1 MTFLDLKKKHHII
14 QKLIEAINNDK
25 LSTLSKFMHS
35 RISSPESFVTM
46 LGETSSGKS
55 TLINGL
61 LGRKLLRTSA
71 APTTAAVVE
80 IMVDADIKEPEYYAI
95 NRNATMEQLDMNTF
109 IALSNNPDNLL
120 SRLQIA
126 VPEVKGLSGLRLFD
140 TPGYGSI
147 VDKHEEVLREFIP
160 NSDVIIYVIGYK
172 IGIQE
177 NDFLFMR
184 YIQELIHDDTD
195 VVVVVNRC
203 PSSASELDRR
213 LSEIRQYSEDL
224 FHRQVP
230 LFIVSTKVGSSD
242 DVLPPATELWLH
254 INSLINSQER
264 QKTLVTTLDS
274 YLNDLLAQADSLV
287 EKHELANIISRKE
300 QEELKVCADE
310 LRKKGVRIV
319 ETEIIPT
326 FDRLI
331 ADVPK
336 FLSKSRSTIY
346 DQLTE
351 AIDNEKNARMDET
364 ITFVNNHSLPMA
376 VSNEIKEYERRLIL
390 ELDAMNERVDDY
402 LNEAIANYYHEIEL
416 RFTTNAELAARAGG
430 GKIVGKVMENGLKQY
445 FAAFGGAGGAG
456 AGVANAAKHLL
467 KKAGDLFGKKFSR
480 ETYNVLA
487 HTLKKI
493 GATSVKAIGNVVTV
507 IIEVAQVIID
517 YSTWKTKLKKQVN
530 KGLDN
535 WYDETL
541 ETITKDLK
549 NLKNR
554 NIYTL
559 NEIIN
564 EIPSSYELSE
574 EEMVENMPML
584 IALKNETHK
593 KLEELNYEP

>member
-1 MTFLDLKKKHHII
+1 
-14 QKLIEAINNDK
+14 
-25 LSTLSKFMHS
+25 
-35 RISSPESFVTM
+35 
-46 LGETSSGKS
+46 
-55 TLINGL
+55 
-61 LGRKLLRTSA
+61 
-71 APTTAAVVE
+71 
-80 IMVDADIKEPEYYAI
+80 
-95 NRNATMEQLDMNTF
+95 
-109 IALSNNPDNLL
+109 
-120 SRLQIA
+120 
-126 VPEVKGLSGLRLFD
+126 
-140 TPGYGSI
+140 
-147 VDKHEEVLREFIP
+147 
-160 NSDVIIYVIGYK
+160 
-172 IGIQE
+172 
-177 NDFLFMR
+177 
-184 YIQELIHDDTD
+184 
-195 VVVVVNRC
+195 
-203 PSSASELDRR
+203 
-213 LSEIRQYSEDL
+213 
-224 FHRQVP
+224 
-230 LFIVSTKVGSSD
+230 
-242 DVLPPATELWLH
+242 
-254 INSLINSQER
+254 
-264 QKTLVTTLDS
+264 
-274 YLNDLLAQADSLV
+274 
-287 EKHELANIISRKE
+287 
-300 QEELKVCADE
+300 
-310 LRKKGVRIV
+310 
-319 ETEIIPT
+319 
-326 FDRLI
+326 
-331 ADVPK
+331 
-336 FLSKSRSTIY
+336 
-346 DQLTE
+346 
-351 AIDNEKNARMDET
+351 MDET

-564 EIPSSYELSE
+564 KIASSYELSE